1 MGGRGVDP
9 SHRVAVK
16 GHPWWRDA
24 AVYQIYIRSF
34 ADGDGD
40 GLGDISG
47 MRARLGYLRDLG
59 VDAVWVNPWYVSP
72 MADAGYDVADYR
84 DIDPSFGSLADALA
98 FIEEAH
104 DHGLRVIVD
113 IVPNHCSSRHPWFLA
128 ALSAGPGSPQRA
140 RFHFRPGTG
149 SHGELPPNNW
159 KSSFGG
165 PAWTRVTERDGTPGE
180 WYLHLFAPEQP
191 DFNWDNPEVRSE
203 FHEILR
209 FWLDRGADGFRIDA
223 ADRLAKDPALP
234 DLGGQVGVTPSPMR
248 GYPAVHDIYR
258 GWRQVVDG
266 YPGDRVLVGEI
277 WMDTEHRAVYH
288 GPDELHTSFALDLL
302 CSPWNASAM
311 RRVIDANV
319 DSGAATSAPATW
331 VLGNHDVTRVVT
343 RYGRKD
349 TGFGPGG
356 AAHGAATGNS
366 DHSLGTR
373 RARAAALLI
382 MALPGGVYIYQGD
395 ELGLW
400 EVEDIPA
407 EQLQDPV
414 WERSGHT
421 DPGRD
426 GCRVPLPWS
435 GTAPPFG
442 FSAGHPSARPWLPQ
456 PAGWRNLTAAA
467 QAADP
472 GSMLSLYRAAL
483 RLRRSEPGLGDGP
496 MMWLESAR
504 DVLAVSRPGG
514 FMCVVNFAHSPAVLP
529 GHREVLLA
537 SGPLDGGNLPPDT
550 AAWLRT

>member
-1 MGGRGVDP
+1 MGGRQVSF
-9 SHRVAVK
+9 SHGAAVT

-40 GLGDISG
+40 GIGDIAG

-84 DIDPSFGSLADALA
+84 DIDPTFGTLADALA

-128 ALSAGPGSPQRA
+128 ALSAGPGSPERA
-140 RFHFRPGTG
+140 RFHFRPGAG
-149 SHGELPPNNW
+149 SHGELPPNDW

-203 FHEILR
+203 FHDILR

-234 DLGGQVGVTPSPMR
+234 DLGDQAGVTPSALR
-248 GYPAVHDIYR
+248 GYPAAHDIYR
-258 GWRQVVDG
+258 GWRQVADG

-277 WMDTEHRAVYH
+277 WMDLEHRAVYH

-311 RRVIDANV
+311 RGAIDANIE
-319 DSGAATSAPATW
+319 SGAATGAPATW

-343 RYGRKD
+343 RYGRRD
-349 TGFGPGG
+349 TGFPAGG
-356 AAHGAATGNS
+356 AAHGAPTGDS

-382 MALPGGVYIYQGD
+382 TALPGGVYIYQGD

-400 EVEDIPA
+400 EVEDIPEELLA
-407 EQLQDPV
+407 DPV

-442 FSAGHPSARPWLPQ
+442 FSAGDPSARPWLPQ
-456 PAGWRNLTAAA
+456 PASWRNVTAAA

-472 GSMLSLYRAAL
+472 GSTLNLYRAAL

-496 MMWLESAR
+496 MTWLESGP
-504 DVLAVSRPGG
+504 DVLAFSRPRG
-514 FMCVVNFAHSPAVLP
+514 FTCVVNFADSPVVLP
-529 GHREVLLA
+529 DHREVLLA
-537 SGPLDGGNLPPDT
+537 SGPLEEGNLPPGT
-550 AAWLRT
+550 AAWLRS